1 MILTS
6 KRTST
11 EGTQM
16 PLDALTLLP
25 LACDLSD
32 DGGLVDRSAR
42 TLTLG
47 GGYCN
52 NIAFFHLSD
61 TSVMNRDFRGL

>member
-1 MILTS
+1 MTSTPTLDLNSYRMETMILTS

-16 PLDALTLLP
+16 PLDALTLLL

-47 GGYCN
+47 GGV
-52 NIAFFHLSD
+52 LQ
-61 TSVMNRDFRGL
+61 